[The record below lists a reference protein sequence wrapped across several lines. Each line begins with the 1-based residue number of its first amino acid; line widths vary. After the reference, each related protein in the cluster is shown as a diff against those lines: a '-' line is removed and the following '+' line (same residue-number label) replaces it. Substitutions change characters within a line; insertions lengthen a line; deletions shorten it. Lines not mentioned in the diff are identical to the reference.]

1 MSIRRSTFGA
11 LGLFFTLMVTSSAS
25 AQADKSRRTFYDPV
39 VLRKVMTD
47 IAQMEEPEL
56 RGFVRYFSECGNGGI
71 EATIRHACRA
81 AMRAY
86 EMEFGGKRA
95 VDDWIY
101 AKSIMEEV
109 ELGVPNPKINDTT
122 AMVDDAVKYG
132 LIISSVEEAV
142 RNRFR
147 AIASARK

>member
-1 MSIRRSTFGA
+1 
-11 LGLFFTLMVTSSAS
+11 
-25 AQADKSRRTFYDPV
+25 
-39 VLRKVMTD
+39 
-47 IAQMEEPEL
+47 
-56 RGFVRYFSECGNGGI
+56 
-71 EATIRHACRA
+71 
-81 AMRAY
+81 MRVY

-95 VDDWIY
+95 LDDWIY